1 MSQSTSEC
9 LSLKANYE
17 SEALSHANLRHR
29 HEKIILELST
39 VKKENARLKLELD
52 DSEKRFNCDID
63 ILTEKQALSEET
75 RKIESERFECTT
87 KRQEKKIQNLEEK
100 RKDDH
105 FRYTAKVKAAI
116 DSEQSSLEESR
127 GVIKALNDAARLN
140 EIKYERSCSD
150 FSFKIHELQ
159 FEVERLEN
167 ERDTEKAN
175 ANDIAR
181 EKNLLLSRILSNESK
196 SKELEESNLVLKGI
210 ADQKTS
216 EIAALTNELKS
227 SESEKNKALFSVK
240 EVKAYSDLLKVQL
253 QEKESFYSNAFRTL
267 KYENDKSVELAVS
280 DARREVSVNFS
291 VLHEITLV

>member
-1 MSQSTSEC
+1 M
-9 LSLKANYE
+9 
-17 SEALSHANLRHR
+17 
-29 HEKIILELST
+29 
-39 VKKENARLKLELD
+39 
-52 DSEKRFNCDID
+52 
-63 ILTEKQALSEET
+63 
-75 RKIESERFECTT
+75 
-87 KRQEKKIQNLEEK
+87 
-100 RKDDH
+100 
-105 FRYTAKVKAAI
+105 
-116 DSEQSSLEESR
+116 
-127 GVIKALNDAARLN
+127 N

-267 KYENDKSVELAVS
+267 KCENDKSVELAVS
-280 DARREVSVNFS
+280 DARREVSVSFS